1 MNKKSHLSSG
11 CVHYGENRKE
21 PYYSLITPIINS
33 APFKFTTSS
42 ELLDFMT
49 GKSKRTQPEYGRM
62 GNPTVLSVQKKLAK
76 LDGGEQALLFASGM
90 CAITT
95 TLLVMLKKGD
105 HIIITNDSYRRTRD
119 FVLNFLS
126 KFGIKATMTQSSSS
140 AIKKA
145 IRKTTRII
153 FSESPTNPYLHVL
166 DLKKIADIGKQNN
179 IITIIDST
187 FATPINQ
194 KPLDYG
200 IDLVIHSATKYL
212 GGHNDII
219 AGVLTGSERL
229 VQPIA
234 ELLMT
239 IGGICDPNTA
249 YLLERGLKTLHIRVK
264 QHNESGQK
272 IARFLENHPKIL
284 KVFYPGLESH
294 PDSKTAAHQMTGY
307 GGVIS
312 FLIDSD
318 FKGTMK
324 FIDSLTI
331 PQISPSFG
339 GSESLI
345 EQPALMSFA
354 DISKKQREK
363 IGIYDNLVRFS
374 IGLEDAD
381 DIIKD
386 LEKSLNNT

>member
-1 MNKKSHLSSG
+1 MNKKWHLSSG
-11 CVHYGENRKE
+11 CIHYGENRKE

-33 APFKFTTSS
+33 APFKFSS
-42 ELLDFMT
+42 SNELLEFMT

-76 LDGGEQALLFASGM
+76 LDEGEQALLFASGM

-119 FVLNFLS
+119 FVLNFLP
-126 KFGIKATMTQSSSS
+126 KFGIKSTMTQSSSP
-140 AIKKA
+140 AISKA

-166 DLKKIADIGKQNN
+166 DLKKIADIGKKNN
-179 IITIIDST
+179 IITIIDGT

-212 GGHNDII
+212 GGHNDIV
-219 AGVLTGSERL
+219 AGVLTGSQRL

-239 IGGICDPNTA
+239 IGGICDPNTD
-249 YLLERGLKTLHIRVK
+249 R
-264 QHNESGQK
+264 
-272 IARFLENHPKIL
+272 
-284 KVFYPGLESH
+284 
-294 PDSKTAAHQMTGY
+294 
-307 GGVIS
+307 
-312 FLIDSD
+312 
-318 FKGTMK
+318 
-324 FIDSLTI
+324 
-331 PQISPSFG
+331 
-339 GSESLI
+339 
-345 EQPALMSFA
+345 
-354 DISKKQREK
+354 
-363 IGIYDNLVRFS
+363 
-374 IGLEDAD
+374 
-381 DIIKD
+381 
-386 LEKSLNNT
+386 KSVV